1 MPGSEKPPAVQH
13 RSHIF
18 GAGGFAL
25 QAFSDLNVC
34 NPKYTNPAIA
44 THLTI

>member
-13 RSHIF
+13 RSRIS

-25 QAFSDLNVC
+25 QAFNDLNVC
-34 NPKYTNPAIA
+34 IPKYTNPAIA
-44 THLTI
+44 THFTI